1 MKTFIVTGAMGF
13 LGRSFV
19 DCLLRE
25 KHNVIVIVRDRKK
38 AFDRWDNKVLIIE
51 RDLLTE
57 SGSISVK
64 DLGEN
69 TGEKIFIHFAWNGT
83 SGDKRASETTQ
94 LHNVQMSSELIRK
107 AKDLGCTRFINAGSI
122 MEYEVMKA
130 VAADGKRPSGNSIY
144 SIAKLTANL
153 MMKTIAAEINIDYVN
168 VIISNIYGPGEE
180 SGRFLNSILRAMAK
194 NESVALTEGW
204 QIYDFIYIDDA
215 IRMIRE
221 VCERGKTFESYY
233 IGNPEQRPLREFVIE
248 AKEIMGSS
256 SELLFGAVPFSGQA
270 LDYTEFDCKKMEEL
284 GVQPKISFAEGIG
297 RMKAWLLGEKI

>member
-25 KHNVIVIVRDRKK
+25 MQDVIVIVRDRKK
-38 AFDRWDNKVLIIE
+38 AFDRWGDRLSIIE

-57 SGSISVK
+57 TESISAK
-64 DLGEN
+64 DLGEVN
-69 TGEKIFIHFAWNGT
+69 EEKIFVHFAWDGT
-83 SGDKRASETTQ
+83 SGDKRASETAQ
-94 LHNVQMSSELIRK
+94 LCNVRMSLALIRK
-107 AKDLGCTRFINAGSI
+107 AKDLGCKRFINAGSI
-122 MEYEVMKA
+122 MEYEAMKVA
-130 VAADGKRPSGNSIY
+130 AADGKRPAGNTIY

-153 MMKTIAAEINIDYVN
+153 MMKTIAAEINIDYIS

-194 NESVALTEGW
+194 NDSLELTEGL

-221 VCERGKTFESYY
+221 VSERGEPFESYY
-233 IGNPEQRPLREFVIE
+233 IGNPVQRPLREFVIE
-248 AKEIMGSS
+248 AKEVMGSS
-256 SELLFGAVPFSGQA
+256 SELLFGAVPFNGQT
-270 LDYTEFDCKKMEEL
+270 LDYTEFDCKKMENL
-284 GVQPKISFAEGIG
+284 GVHPQVSFTDGIG
-297 RMKAWLLGEKI
+297 RMKEWLMQKG